1 MSISWSSKIHVSL
14 LFLHN
19 MAAVVFSSDYFVLD
33 TDEIL
38 SSAPFYQHDIVFL
51 QVVSLS
57 RYESNDF
64 FAIAE
69 PHFGAFTVGRVWLLW
84 LPYQRSDN
92 DSLHLRSVIHWVS
105 FLGIVFPF
113 FPEGS
118 PLVELVDCYCTDLL
132 QYWQMR

>member
-1 MSISWSSKIHVSL
+1 MHTTACNCKVQMSISWSSKIHVSL

-69 PHFGAFTVGRVWLLW
+69 PHFGTFTVGRVWLLW

-92 DSLHLRSVIHWVS
+92 D
-105 FLGIVFPF
+105 
-113 FPEGS
+113 
-118 PLVELVDCYCTDLL
+118 LVDNRKKKLKCSVLISPSALTGRG
-132 QYWQMR
+132 QTGGTVI